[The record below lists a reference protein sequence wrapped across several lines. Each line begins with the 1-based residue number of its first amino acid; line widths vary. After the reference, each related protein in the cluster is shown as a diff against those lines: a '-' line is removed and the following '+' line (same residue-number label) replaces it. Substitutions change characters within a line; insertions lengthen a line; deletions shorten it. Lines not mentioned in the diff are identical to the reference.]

1 MEGTGARQS
10 SNIFQQW
17 NKVLTQENEAL
28 KQKIQELKDKLQQ
41 AEAKNP
47 KASACCHLMQEH
59 HQELSSLKKKH
70 EDVVCR
76 LDANHKFELEL
87 AELKLEQVQ
96 KELQEEK
103 KLRLQGENEKQE
115 AVDNARALQEKLK
128 RLEKMSKGPA
138 VDREVAELRKM
149 LGKERELRAQV
160 ETESNKHFQAL
171 RVLSEEMDQE
181 LNRERDLRARAETDT
196 QEAVEIAEIAILKLE
211 EIEKMPM
218 ECSGEGGEHT
228 REKVKGGN
236 QQLEDMLREER
247 KLRLQA
253 EAEISD
259 HVKSISVF
267 CEEINQEINRVR
279 DALARTKAGKEEAV
293 EIAEILLKK
302 LEEIENSSKERSPLI
317 RADGCESPKSD
328 LQLQEA
334 KRLMVQAEMEKI
346 GRFQALFEEMDQ
358 KLKKEQELR
367 AQTEADKQE
376 AIEIADI
383 LLQKLEETEKISK
396 EL

>member
-10 SNIFQQW
+10 SNIFQKW
-17 NKVLTQENEAL
+17 NRVLTQENEAL

-47 KASACCHLMQEH
+47 KGSACCHVMQEH
-59 HQELSSLKKKH
+59 QQELSGLKKKH
-70 EDVVCR
+70 EDVVSR
-76 LDANHKFELEL
+76 LDASHKFEMQL

-103 KLRLQGENEKQE
+103 NLRRQGENEKQE
-115 AVDNARALQEKLK
+115 AVENARVLQDKLK
-128 RLEKMSKGPA
+128 RSEKMSKGPA
-138 VDREVAELRKM
+138 VDGEAPEVAELQKM
-149 LGKERELRAQV
+149 LGKERELRAQA
-160 ETESNKHFQAL
+160 ETESDNQFQAL

-181 LNRERDLRARAETDT
+181 IIKERDLRARAEADK
-196 QEAVEIAEIAILKLE
+196 QEAVEIAEIALQKLE
-211 EIEKMPM
+211 EIKKTPT
-218 ECSGEGGEHT
+218 EGREDDC
-228 REKVKGGN
+228 EKVKDGT

-253 EAEISD
+253 EAEISN
-259 HVKSISVF
+259 HVKSIGVF
-267 CEEINQEINRVR
+267 CEKINQEINRVR
-279 DALARTKAGKEEAV
+279 DTLAHTKAGKKEAV

-302 LEEIENSSKERSPLI
+302 LEEIENLSKARLPVI
-317 RADGCESPKSD
+317 KADGRESPKSD
-328 LQLQEA
+328 VQLQEA

-346 GRFQALFEEMDQ
+346 RRFQALFEEMDQ

-376 AIEIADI
+376 AVEIADI
-383 LLQKLEETEKISK
+383 LLQKLEEIEKISK